1 MPYGHILH
9 FVVGTG
15 VLDCPL
21 VTDYGM
27 LDILCH
33 FRGIIANFLNGSHRC
48 LVHED
53 GKFALSSLRERGF
66 LAPCSRCDKKD
77 RHRLGVKNHGWLDT
91 LCHLRGIIANFL
103 NGSHRCLVDEDGK
116 FALNSLRLYITGL
129 ETVCRKRQTTK
140 YACTYLPLA
149 RFTRAGHRPVRCA
162 IKNKD
167 TRLGVFVFYGA
178 DYGARTRH
186 LRLGKA
192 TLYQMS

>member
-103 NGSHRCLVDEDGK
+103 NGSRRCLVDEDGK
-116 FALNSLRLYITGL
+116 FALSSLRERGFRA
-129 ETVCRKRQTTK
+129 TVIR
-140 YACTYLPLA
+140 
-149 RFTRAGHRPVRCA
+149 G
-162 IKNKD
+162 IKKQGY
-167 TRLGVFVFYGA
+167 RMVSLLFYGA